1 MAAALPFTVST
12 TGRLL
17 FLSCFIKSPDRRRKF
32 VSDWMS
38 LVMSSMPGNLASNI
52 APFWVLPEFAHAS
65 PLHRSSRTAIYSLF
79 PENPIRYATTHLSGF
94 SGLPGDGLRRRRRA
108 IREPR
113 QERVSPQQRGG
124 IADPLRGIRHVRVA
138 IDPYGCLSGQARQEV
153 RADAGPGGGVD
164 RAAECRLRTHFL
176 RAFPADCAAGGR
188 GRGHS
193 AGLRQSHHAG
203 CIRSGEICAEPF
215 AGAVREGHRIAVGP
229 HDPGAGGE
237 VFRRELGGD
246 LSHLCGGAGGGG
258 GGRRRFARRGEEE
271 RASGGHAALLP
282 GAAFE
287 RLRPDDGRRDFLL
300 RRRGSER
307 ERGHSA
313 VSERTLRYRY

>member
-65 PLHRSSRTAIYSLF
+65 PLHRSSSDLIYSLF

-94 SGLPGDGLRRRRRA
+94 SGLPGDGLRRRRGA

-124 IADPLRGIRHVRVA
+124 IADPVCRIRHVRVA
-138 IDPYGCLSGQARQEV
+138 LDPHGRLSGQARQEV
-153 RADAGPGGGVD
+153 RADAGAGGGVD
-164 RAAECRLRTHFL
+164 RAAECRLWTHL
-176 RAFPADCAAGGR
+176 VRALPADRAAGGR

-193 AGLRQSHHAG
+193 AGLGQSHHAG
-203 CIRSGEICAEPF
+203 CIRSGQIRSQPVV
-215 AGAVREGHRIAVGP
+215 GAVREGYRIAV
-229 HDPGAGGE
+229 
-237 VFRRELGGD
+237 
-246 LSHLCGGAGGGG
+246 
-258 GGRRRFARRGEEE
+258 
-271 RASGGHAALLP
+271 
-282 GAAFE
+282 
-287 RLRPDDGRRDFLL
+287 
-300 RRRGSER
+300 
-307 ERGHSA
+307 
-313 VSERTLRYRY
+313 